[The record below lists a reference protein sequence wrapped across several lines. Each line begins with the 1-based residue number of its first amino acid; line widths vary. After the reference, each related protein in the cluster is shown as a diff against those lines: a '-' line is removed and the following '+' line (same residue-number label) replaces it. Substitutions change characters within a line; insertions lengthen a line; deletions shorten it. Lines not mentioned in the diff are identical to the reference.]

1 MTGRQLSASDIEQ
14 QVQELP
20 WRVAGALRRR
30 EWAEA
35 INIAC
40 FEVLGTKRRT
50 MTAILQ
56 LARQAP
62 PRNDLAL
69 ALLHQISTIS
79 LQVSS
84 ELQGELLRTLAA
96 CLDPVTQHEAD
107 QIHLVMFNC
116 IPHVR
121 TMLECHL
128 IPSREAIEKTDASML
143 QAIGPVADEYAKV
156 RAAFLAIH
164 DARVLQEAMA
174 LERPTRETAQHPVMG
189 GM

>member
-1 MTGRQLSASDIEQ
+1 MASRQISEVAIEQ
-14 QVQELP
+14 QAHGLP
-20 WRVAGALRRR
+20 QRFAGALRRR
-30 EWAEA
+30 EWTDA

-40 FEVLGTKRRT
+40 FEVAGMQRRT
-50 MTAILQ
+50 MTAIFQ

-69 ALLHQISTIS
+69 ALLQQISTIS
-79 LQVSS
+79 VQVSS

-107 QIHLVMFNC
+107 RIHLVMFNC

-174 LERPTRETAQHPVMG
+174 LERPARETAPHPVMG